1 MIDLPVSQ
9 NDLQSCRETS
19 DKQFLA
25 LTKNLDDYHKK
36 MDSYMNRLLPA
47 TNGKRSLRAPDDLI
61 VETWEAILIL
71 RDFKKFFE
79 IIRRWK
85 KVFIFIGVLVFLL
98 ITKWQI
104 ADFLSLLS
112 KYHIIK

>member
-61 VETWEAILIL
+61 VETWEAIQIL
-71 RDFKKFFE
+71 RDMSVLWKIVK
-79 IIRRWK
+79 RWK
-85 KVFIFIGVLVFLL
+85 WLFIVAGVIVFGALGKEGIIDIFVQLKAKG
-98 ITKWQI
+98 
-104 ADFLSLLS
+104 
-112 KYHIIK
+112 II